1 MEKRILRK
9 PPTAV
14 WIMMVVVV
22 LLVGF
27 TLAWLTVGDAITD
40 RIYSLSNFDAYSE
53 VYFDGA
59 AEPLQDYRNADGSL
73 NVDIDNPSAENYIG
87 KLRADAYYKGRGAA
101 YMRLKT
107 VQQWTDASG
116 TVLQADVGIP
126 YALGTT
132 WFDNR
137 GNDQALYYA
146 DRYSGANNTTYD
158 TIPIIIAGFDQTA
171 FAATRPQGTVT
182 LRLSFEFEAVQV
194 NRYPQFWGI
203 DSLPWTD

>member
-1 MEKRILRK
+1 MKNKTLRRPPAMVLILLALILAIAGI
-9 PPTAV
+9 TV
-14 WIMMVVVV
+14 
-22 LLVGF
+22 
-27 TLAWLTVGDAITD
+27 AWLTAGDAVLD
-40 RIYSLSNFDAYSE
+40 RLYRLSNFDAYAE
-53 VYFDGA
+53 VYFEGGTNPPA
-59 AEPLQDYRNADGSL
+59 TFRNADGSL
-73 NVDIDNPSAENYIG
+73 NVDIDNPAAENYIG

-116 TVLQADVGIP
+116 TVLQADVRIP

-146 DRYSGANNTTYD
+146 DRYRGTDNSTYD
-158 TIPIIIAGFDQTA
+158 TIPIIIAGFDQVA